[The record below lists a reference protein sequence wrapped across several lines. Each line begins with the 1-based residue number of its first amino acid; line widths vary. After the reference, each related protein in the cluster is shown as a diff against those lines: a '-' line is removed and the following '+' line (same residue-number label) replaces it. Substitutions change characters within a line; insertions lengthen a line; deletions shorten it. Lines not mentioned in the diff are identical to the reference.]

1 MNLFNI
7 IGPVMIGPSSSH
19 TAGACRIGY
28 ISRALL
34 GQDVKTADIGLHGSF
49 AKTYVG
55 HGTDRAVAGGLQGM
69 REDDPLLRQS
79 LKIAAGKGITFRFYP
94 ITLKGAHP
102 NTLLMDLTGVG
113 GEKLRVQASSVGG
126 GAILVNTING
136 MEVDLQGESPTI
148 VIRHKD
154 LPGVI
159 AGVSGILSERGQNI
173 ASMRV
178 YRRSAGGD
186 AIMALEMDAVPP
198 EEVLA
203 RLRELT
209 HIHKVVLLGRL

>member
-1 MNLFNI
+1 MNLFDI

-34 GQDVKTADIGLHGSF
+34 GQEVRTADIGLHGSF

-55 HGTDRAVAGGLQGM
+55 HGTDRAVAGGLLGM
-69 REDDPLLRQS
+69 REDDPLLRRS
-79 LKIAAGKGITFRFYP
+79 LEIAEEKGIDFRFHP
-94 ITLKGAHP
+94 VTLKGAHP
-102 NTLLMDLTGVG
+102 NTLLMDLTGTG
-113 GEKLRVQASSVGG
+113 GEKLRVQAASVGG
-126 GAILVNTING
+126 GAILVNYING
-136 MEVDLQGESPTI
+136 MEVDLNGESPTI
-148 VIRHKD
+148 VIRHTD

-159 AGVSGILSERGQNI
+159 AGVSGVLSGRGQNI

-178 YRRSAGGD
+178 YRRKAGGD

-198 EEVLA
+198 EDVLGQ
-203 RLRELT
+203 LRELT